1 VRRRAITGRT
11 GSWLARGSPS
21 TAAQPQE
28 WGLLGTTRTLILM
41 PPPRI
46 STRAPARWVPFH
58 RFRLG
63 EFMRP
68 LTIAGI
74 LLIAFGAFVLVR
86 GASFTSRRDVL
97 KVGDVKVTADEQRSI
112 PPWAGWLAVVAGGAL
127 AVAGVRR
134 RS

>member
-1 VRRRAITGRT
+1 
-11 GSWLARGSPS
+11 
-21 TAAQPQE
+21 
-28 WGLLGTTRTLILM
+28 
-41 PPPRI
+41 
-46 STRAPARWVPFH
+46 
-58 RFRLG
+58 
-63 EFMRP
+63 MRP

-74 LLIAFGAFVLVR
+74 ILIAFGAFVLVR

-127 AVAGVRR
+127 AVAGLRR